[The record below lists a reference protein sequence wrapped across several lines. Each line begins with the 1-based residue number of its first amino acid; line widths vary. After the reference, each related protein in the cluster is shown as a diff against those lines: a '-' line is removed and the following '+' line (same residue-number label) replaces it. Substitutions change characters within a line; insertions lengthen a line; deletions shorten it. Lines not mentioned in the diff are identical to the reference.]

1 MEKGYESGRQLP
13 ITGDNQVLTPYQC
26 QPMNPQQ
33 PIMYNMPPCQYQFVS
48 DPLAE
53 LMYAQKASVK
63 QRFELFEAL
72 SGCETE
78 NQYYI
83 STVDNQGNKKYL
95 FKAKESSSCC
105 CRFFCSGANRE
116 FTLNLRKIFYTPK
129 DKKRKRISQHSLDL
143 SNAHVVVV
151 TDQNYPVHLLVVEQ
165 EKLVKYQNHALYV
178 TL

>member
-63 QRFELFEAL
+63 KRLNYLRL
-72 SGCETE
+72 SQDVKQKINIIYPQSTIKGIE
-78 NQYYI
+78 I
-83 STVDNQGNKKYL
+83 SLQ
-95 FKAKESSSCC
+95 S
-105 CRFFCSGANRE
+105 
-116 FTLNLRKIFYTPK
+116 
-129 DKKRKRISQHSLDL
+129 
-143 SNAHVVVV
+143 
-151 TDQNYPVHLLVVEQ
+151 
-165 EKLVKYQNHALYV
+165 
-178 TL
+178 